1 MEQSVIHRT
10 ITVAPGRFAPGHL
23 GELTQQIP
31 FEMVD
36 AALAQTGRVQCR
48 LRDLPARVVVYLLV
62 AGCLFAEQGYVQV
75 WQRLCAG
82 LGAPRAGD
90 IREFHGGRHALARI
104 EKSRHFIEAVVGHS
118 SHTDVRVRLAATRR
132 GVFDARQ

>member
-1 MEQSVIHRT
+1 MTSSSIARTSRAASTEPAGCGTDGIAEHPDHVQQGVGVAERRDVEQ
-10 ITVAPGRFAPGHL
+10 
-23 GELTQQIP
+23 
-31 FEMVD
+31 
-36 AALAQTGRVQCR
+36 R
-48 LRDLPARVVVYLLV
+48 LR
-62 AGCLFAEQGYVQV
+62 
-75 WQRLCAG
+75 AG

-104 EKSRHFIEAVVGHS
+104 EESRHFIEAVVGHS